1 MDILFSIYIYVIPD
15 KSNDF
20 FKQKVATMQ
29 NNGITA
35 IEIINEVS
43 TENVEPGELRSEE
56 AKELVA
62 NQNYKTDCRLLICL
76 LFTFFILVSSGG
88 FLIFCYVFF
97 ADSIEAV
104 KPVVVIGAVL
114 LGAGGLVI
122 CFMLEIS
129 FKY

>member
-62 NQNYKTDCRLLICL
+62 NQKYKTDCRLLICL

-122 CFMLEIS
+122 CFMVEIS
-129 FKY
+129 FK